1 MGFMIKTA
9 IIKKLKDGKYRLYS
23 KKKGPDG
30 KRKNLG
36 TYSSL
41 EAAKKREQEVQYFKH
56 NADDGKSDDK
66 TTKMV
71 QDLSDI
77 ATYLEE
83 AGFIDKADKV
93 YAVMSSIDGA
103 DFIVDHF
110 TLPDDQRNIGNQGYA
125 GGESPIGGGYGML
138 GVDEAQR

>member
-1 MGFMIKTA
+1 MIKTA

-30 KRKNLG
+30 KRRNLG
-36 TYSSL
+36 TYGSL
-41 EAAKKREQEVQYFKH
+41 SEVKKREKAIQYFKH
-56 NADDGKSDDK
+56 NADDGKGDDK

-93 YAVMSSIDGA
+93 YAVMSAIDGG
-103 DFIVDHF
+103 F
-110 TLPDDQRNIGNQGYA
+110 
-125 GGESPIGGGYGML
+125 
-138 GVDEAQR
+138 